1 MKKNAETF
9 HKHGLSVLILVTMLI
24 ITGCNLPVGQNAP
37 TAVPSLSFPTA
48 EPTTNLI
55 VVTPTQSLP
64 QPTLA
69 LPEATTAVPATAI
82 PATAV
87 PPTAIPPVAT
97 HPQPTTIPGA
107 VRINFDTGAT
117 SDVVEG
123 QIQPGQVMNFLLGA
137 GQGQPLLVST
147 NSYNNDVTFSV
158 AGLKDGKTLLDA
170 SQKLSS
176 WQTMLSVTQDYLI
189 QVVGGASKENFS
201 LNVSTP
207 ARINF
212 EPGAISAVRKGTTP
226 NGLNVAYVLRANAN
240 QQMNLSLD
248 APDGNAVLSVYGYQ
262 DGQPY
267 LRYVVEATTFSL
279 KLPASQDYII
289 QVVPR
294 AGEIAKYTLNITI
307 Q

>member
-1 MKKNAETF
+1 MKKNAKTL
-9 HKHGLSVLILVTMLI
+9 HKHRLPALILAAMLL
-24 ITGCNLPVGQNAP
+24 TSGCNLPVGQAAP
-37 TAVPSLSFPTA
+37 SAVPSLSFPTA
-48 EPTTNLI
+48 EPTTTII
-55 VVTPTQSLP
+55 VVTPTQQLP

-69 LPEATTAVPATAI
+69 QTEPATAVPATAVPATAI
-82 PATAV
+82 P
-87 PPTAIPPVAT
+87 PVAAA
-97 HPQPTTIPGA
+97 PQPTTIPGA

-123 QIQPGQVMNFLLGA
+123 QIQPGQVLNFLLGA
-137 GQGQPLLVST
+137 GQGQPLMVST

-158 AGLKDGKTLLDA
+158 TGLKDGKILLDA

-201 LNVSTP
+201 LNVITP

-212 EPGAISAVRKGTTP
+212 DPGAVSAVRKGTTP
-226 NGLNVAYVLRANAN
+226 NGLNVEYVLRANAN
-240 QQMNLSLD
+240 QQMDLNLD

-267 LRYVVEATTFSL
+267 LRYVVESTTFSL

-289 QVVPR
+289 EVVPQ
-294 AGEIAKYTLNITI
+294 AGGVAKYSLNITVK
-307 Q
+307 

>member
-1 MKKNAETF
+1 MKKNAATF
-9 HKHGLSVLILVTMLI
+9 NKYRLPALMLAAMLI
-24 ITGCNLPVGQNAP
+24 ITGCNLPVGQTAP

-48 EPTTNLI
+48 APTTNPII
-55 VVTPTQSLP
+55 VTSTQSPP

-69 LPEATTAVPATAI
+69 LPEPTTAVPNTAVPATAL
-82 PATAV
+82 
-87 PPTAIPPVAT
+87 PPVAA
-97 HPQPTTIPGA
+97 PAQPTSIPGA

-117 SDVVEG
+117 SDIVEG
-123 QIQPGQVMNFLLGA
+123 QIQPGQVMNFLVGA
-137 GQGQPLLVST
+137 GQGQPLTVST

-158 AGLKDGKTLLDA
+158 TGLKDGKILLDA

-189 QVVGGASKENFS
+189 QVIGGASKENFS
-201 LNVSTP
+201 LNVITP

-212 EPGAISAVRKGTTP
+212 DPGAISAVRKGTTP
-226 NGLNVAYVLRANAN
+226 NGLNVEYVLRANAN
-240 QQMNLSLD
+240 QQMDLNLD

-294 AGEIAKYTLNITI
+294 AGGVAKYTLTVTVK
-307 Q
+307 